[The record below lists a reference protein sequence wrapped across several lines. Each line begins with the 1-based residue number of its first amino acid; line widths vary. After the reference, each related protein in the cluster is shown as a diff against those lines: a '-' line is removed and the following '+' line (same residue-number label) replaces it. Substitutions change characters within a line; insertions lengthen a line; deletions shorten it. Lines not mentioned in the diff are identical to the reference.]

1 MDTTIRNM
9 DAATYRKFKAVAAL
23 RNVTVGAAVNE
34 AMLLWLEKN
43 NNGKDRL

>member
-23 RNVTVGAAVNE
+23 MNVTVGTAIND
-34 AMLLWLEKN
+34 AMKLWLEKN
-43 NNGKDRL
+43 NNGKDKL